1 MLQRTLI
8 SENKTGT
15 GPASQNLQKIGSEEP
30 ENGLETMKAAREGI
44 LEGGG
49 ERRGAL
55 ETEQEG
61 KRQQSIIHVRLDHCR
76 CIVVHIKFIGLKIEG
91 RFKDNEGT
99 SQKSQNIQHT
109 SRSVFLPMPNCS
121 CSGPI
126 KAQAKLEEGLLAVLP
141 ASLHHLHRK
150 RAKLRGWMRMSGRG
164 LVSPEPTQGGAWI
177 LFGITFLHKR
187 SMLGGGFLI
196 RPLQSLS

>member
-1 MLQRTLI
+1 MFGWTTAGLAL
-8 SENKTGT
+8 SLVC
-15 GPASQNLQKIGSEEP
+15 SSIGDLVVLW
-30 ENGLETMKAAREGI
+30 NDF
-44 LEGGG
+44 
-49 ERRGAL
+49 
-55 ETEQEG
+55 
-61 KRQQSIIHVRLDHCR
+61 HVVL

-177 LFGITFLHKR
+177 FFGIAFLHNR

>member
-8 SENKTGT
+8 SENKTGA

-30 ENGLETMKAAREGI
+30 ENGLETMKAARERI

-150 RAKLRGWMRMSGRG
+150 RAKLRGWVTMVCPKMVCG
-164 LVSPEPTQGGAWI
+164 PCK
-177 LFGITFLHKR
+177 LFLL
-187 SMLGGGFLI
+187 M
-196 RPLQSLS
+196 Q

>member
-1 MLQRTLI
+1 MFGWTTAGLAL
-8 SENKTGT
+8 SVVC
-15 GPASQNLQKIGSEEP
+15 SSIGDLVVLW
-30 ENGLETMKAAREGI
+30 NDF
-44 LEGGG
+44 
-49 ERRGAL
+49 
-55 ETEQEG
+55 
-61 KRQQSIIHVRLDHCR
+61 HVVL

-150 RAKLRGWMRMSGRG
+150 RAKLRGWVTMVCPKMVCRPK
-164 LVSPEPTQGGAWI
+164 VEP
-177 LFGITFLHKR
+177 
-187 SMLGGGFLI
+187 GF
-196 RPLQSLS
+196 SLALLSFTTSRCWEGDS